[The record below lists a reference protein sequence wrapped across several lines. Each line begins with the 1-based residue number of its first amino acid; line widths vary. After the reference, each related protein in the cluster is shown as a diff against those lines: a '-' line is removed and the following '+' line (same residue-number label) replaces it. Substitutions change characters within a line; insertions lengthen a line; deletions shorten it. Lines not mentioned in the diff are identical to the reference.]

1 MSNKTEQQ
9 IRGKRSTTSTS
20 ASNKKNKTNKGKK
33 KKQNNSE
40 IWPSQQVDY
49 IRPDSRHLV
58 S

>member
-1 MSNKTEQQ
+1 M
-9 IRGKRSTTSTS
+9 S
-20 ASNKKNKTNKGKK
+20 ASKKKNKTNKGK

-49 IRPDSRHLV
+49 VRPDSRHLV